1 MKKNILQMLF
11 PKLHQ
16 ISFFL
21 LFFTFSI
28 QQTTAQTITMPNV
41 IGNNMVLQ
49 QNTQVPIWGW
59 AAEGTSVTIT
69 GSWGQTVTTTAATT
83 GKWMTKIQ
91 TPVAVAG
98 QAPVYTLTIAGPVN
112 TITFSNILVGEV
124 WLCSG
129 QSNMWFPM
137 NYIDATYP
145 GVVDYTS
152 EIATASYPNIRFFA
166 VPKANAAAPASNCN
180 AAWTSCTPTTVSS
193 FSSAAYY
200 FGRELYNNA
209 ALNVP
214 IGLIHSAFS
223 NSAIQAWMK
232 NEVLQNDAELKVK
245 YIDPIFGATETKPS
259 LLYNAMIAPIIPYA
273 IKGAI
278 WFQGDSNVS
287 DGDIYAKANIAMLN
301 DWRSDWGIDF
311 SFYACQLY
319 PRLYTGQKDLGSQKA
334 TFREVQGNITTS
346 PKTGII
352 ACSDLILNDAE
363 LFTPHPRDKK
373 SIGTRFSLWALA
385 KDYGQNVQ
393 YLGPKFDSYI
403 VEGNKIR
410 ITFKSESLGTGLIT
424 KDGFNPSCF
433 KLSASNKTFYPALA
447 VIEGNTIVVSSTNVT
462 IPVSVRYA
470 FTEGARTNLMNNEGL
485 PAYAF
490 KTDIWPYVTYV
501 DMPEIGTSVE
511 NTKPEV
517 QAKLFPCVFN
527 NYLDVSGVS
536 KGIQSID
543 VFDMMGR
550 KVKSQTG
557 DNTSNATLDVSILSN
572 GVYMLRVIQS
582 DLTTIDFKAIK
593 Q

>member
-1 MKKNILQMLF
+1 MKKYILQKLF
-11 PKLHQ
+11 SRMHQ
-16 ISFFL
+16 VSFFL
-21 LFFTFSI
+21 LLFAFSI
-28 QQTTAQTITMPNV
+28 QYTIAQIITMPNV

-59 AAEGTSVTIT
+59 AAEGTSITIT
-69 GSWGQTVTTTAATT
+69 SSWGQTVTTTAVNT

-91 TPVAVAG
+91 TPVAMAG
-98 QAPVYTLTIAGPVN
+98 QAPTYALAVAGPVN
-112 TITFSNILVGEV
+112 TITFSNILIGEV

-145 GVVDYTS
+145 GVVDYTT
-152 EIATASYPNIRFFA
+152 EIAAANYPNIRFFA
-166 VPKANAAAPASNCN
+166 VPKANAASPALNCN
-180 AAWTSCTPTTVSS
+180 ASWTSCTPTTVSS

-200 FGRELYNNA
+200 FGRELFNNA
-209 ALNVP
+209 AVNVP

-245 YIDPIFGATETKPS
+245 YIDATFGATETKPS

-278 WFQGDSNVS
+278 WFQGDSNVA

-301 DWRSDWGIDF
+301 DWRTDWGINF

-334 TFREVQGNITTS
+334 TFREVQSTITTL

-352 ACSDLILNDAE
+352 TCSDLILNDSE
-363 LFTPHPRDKK
+363 LFTPHPRDKM

-393 YLGPKFDSYI
+393 CLGPKFESYT
-403 VEGNKIR
+403 VEGSKIR
-410 ITFKSESLGTGLIT
+410 ITFKSESLGTGLVT
-424 KDGFNPSCF
+424 KDGFNPTCF

-447 VIEGNTIVVSSTNVT
+447 VIDGNTIVVSSPNVAV
-462 IPVSVRYA
+462 PVSVRYA

-501 DMPEIGTSVE
+501 DMPEINTSVE
-511 NTKPEV
+511 NAKPEV
-517 QAKLFPCVFN
+517 TAKLLPGVFHN
-527 NYLDVSGVS
+527 SLTISDVS
-536 KGIQSID
+536 KGIRSID
-543 VFDMMGR
+543 IFDMMGR
-550 KVKSQTG
+550 NVKSQIG
-557 DNTSNATLDVSILSN
+557 DNTSTATLDVSFLSK
-572 GVYMLRVIQS
+572 GAYLLRVLQS

>member
-1 MKKNILQMLF
+1 MKKYILELLF
-11 PKLHQ
+11 PILRQ
-16 ISFFL
+16 VSFFL
-21 LFFTFSI
+21 LLFAFSI
-28 QQTTAQTITMPNV
+28 QHTTAQTITIPNV

-49 QNTQVPIWGW
+49 QNTQVPVWGW

-69 GSWGQTVTTTAATT
+69 ASWGQTVTTTAATT

-91 TPVAVAG
+91 TPVAVAS
-98 QAPVYTLTIAGPVN
+98 QAPTYTLTIAGPVN
-112 TITFSNILVGEV
+112 TITLSNILIGEV

-145 GVVDYTS
+145 GVVDYTT
-152 EIATASYPNIRFFA
+152 EIAAANYPNIRFFA
-166 VPKANAAAPASNCN
+166 VPKANAAVPASNCN
-180 AAWTSCTPTTVSS
+180 ASWTSCSPTTVNS

-209 ALNVP
+209 AVNVP

-245 YIDPIFGATETKPS
+245 YIDATFSATETKPS
-259 LLYNAMIAPIIPYA
+259 LLYNAMIAPVIPYA

-301 DWRSDWGIDF
+301 DWRADWGIDF

-346 PKTGII
+346 LKTGII

-393 YLGPKFDSYI
+393 YLGPKFESYT

-410 ITFKSESLGTGLIT
+410 ITFKSESLGTGLTT
-424 KDGFNPSCF
+424 KDGFNPTCF

-447 VIEGNTIVVSSTNVT
+447 VIDGNTILVSSPNVT

-490 KTDIWPYVTYV
+490 KTDVWPYVTYV
-501 DMPEIGTSVE
+501 DMPEISTSVE
-511 NTKPEV
+511 NT
-517 QAKLFPCVFN
+517 QFDTTAKIFPGIFN
-527 NYLDVSGVS
+527 NSLTISGVS
-536 KGIQSID
+536 KGIQTID
-543 VFDMMGR
+543 VFDIMGR
-550 KVKSQTG
+550 RIKSQIG
-557 DNTSNATLDVSILSN
+557 DNASNVTLDVSALAKGAYI
-572 GVYMLRVIQS
+572 LRVVHA